1 MFAKTLTRINVR
13 DNIIIERGGNIM
25 KELLKSK
32 AMLGVILFLFVSL
45 IYNAYDIKK
54 METNEIENEVIYT
67 VNI

>member
-1 MFAKTLTRINVR
+1 
-13 DNIIIERGGNIM
+13 M

-54 METNEIENEVIYT
+54 WRQMK
-67 VNI
+67 

>member
-1 MFAKTLTRINVR
+1 
-13 DNIIIERGGNIM
+13 M

-32 AMLGVILFLFVSL
+32 AMIGVILFLFASL

-54 METNEIENEVIYT
+54 METTEIENEVIYT

>member
-1 MFAKTLTRINVR
+1 
-13 DNIIIERGGNIM
+13 M